1 MVWRKIKLHGTQTPD
16 VAGTIFEGK
25 WKCMMLKLAFEPEH
39 ALEVEEIA
47 GHSNACYTL
56 TARLE
61 EDEITGYSNS
71 KKCSECCTVGLTD
84 VKLHG
89 LKPDFS
95 MCRWISGLERCEI
108 AGYSNCIWYWKML

>member
-1 MVWRKIKLHGTQTPD
+1 
-16 VAGTIFEGK
+16 
-25 WKCMMLKLAFEPEH
+25 MMLKLAFEPEH

-89 LKPDFS
+89 AQTGFLRRANGFPV
-95 MCRWISGLERCEI
+95 
-108 AGYSNCIWYWKML
+108 WKGVKLQGSQTSR